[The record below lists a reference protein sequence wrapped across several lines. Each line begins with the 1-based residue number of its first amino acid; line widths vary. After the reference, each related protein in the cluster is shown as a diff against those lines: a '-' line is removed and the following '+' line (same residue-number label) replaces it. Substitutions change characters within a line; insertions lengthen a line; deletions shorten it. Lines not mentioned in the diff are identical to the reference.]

1 MTTIPGPLKPI
12 PEPVEGRTNPPR
24 TYRRPVSVWWWLRKP
39 TYVLFVLR
47 ELSSI
52 FIAWLVAFLVVMI
65 FSVGRGA
72 AAYQHFMSWAGSAWV
87 VVINVIAFLF
97 AALHTVTWF
106 LLTPKAMGMRFRG
119 RAVPARAIITGEYVA
134 LAVVSAFVLWLV
146 LR

>member
-1 MTTIPGPLKPI
+1 MTTIPGPAKPI
-12 PEPVEGRTNPPR
+12 GEPVDGGSNRPR

-47 ELSSI
+47 ELTSI

-65 FSVGRGA
+65 FSIGRGP
-72 AAYQHFMSWAGSAWV
+72 AAYAHFMDWAGSAWV

-97 AALHTVTWF
+97 TALHTVTWF
-106 LLTPKAMGMRFRG
+106 LLTPKAMGLRFRG
-119 RAVPARAIITGEYVA
+119 RAVPARAIVTGEYVA
-134 LAVVSAFVLWLV
+134 LAIVSAFVLWLV

>member
-1 MTTIPGPLKPI
+1 MTVRTTGPVK
-12 PEPVEGRTNPPR
+12 

-52 FIAWLVAFLVVMI
+52 FIAWLVAYLVVMI
-65 FSVGRGA
+65 FAIGRGVGS
-72 AAYQHFMSWAGSAWV
+72 YQHFMDWAGSAWV

-97 AALHTVTWF
+97 TALQTVTWF
-106 LLTPKAMGMRFRG
+106 LLTPKAMVLRFRG
-119 RAVPARAIITGEYVA
+119 RVVPARPVVAGEYVV
-134 LAVVSAFVLWLV
+134 LAVVSAFVLWLM